1 MMYTSLNLNVAVSA
15 TFSTSREE
23 KRDGKKDGDLM
34 KLNNKI
40 LKEMIR
46 DVLRESTA
54 PAMKNA
60 EVAQHT
66 TDQRKAMRQG
76 GIDDKERS
84 AIATVSQ
91 KLAAAAKKG
100 NILSGTLANRL
111 KILIADIDK
120 ALGGAE

>member
-1 MMYTSLNLNVAVSA
+1 
-15 TFSTSREE
+15 
-23 KRDGKKDGDLM
+23 M

-46 DVLRESTA
+46 DVLRESDA

-91 KLAAAAKKG
+91 KLAAAATKG
-100 NILSGTLANRL
+100 NILSGTLARRL
-111 KILIADIDK
+111 EMLIADIDK